1 MGMADVVA
9 GRRGTWAVW
18 LRAVRVFSFPASI
31 VPVVV
36 GAAMA
41 AHSDGPVAW
50 WLLPF
55 VAVASVLMHAGTNL
69 VNDFFDYLKGVDT
82 DYSYGGSRV
91 LVEGL
96 LSPRQA
102 FVGALA
108 MFAGSCVIGL
118 LFIAVRG
125 WPIFALGVVGL
136 LAGFFYTARPVG
148 YKYFA
153 LGDALVFIL
162 MGPLMVIGSHFV
174 LTGSYDHSVLIAS
187 LPVGCLVA
195 AILAANNMRD
205 IQHDRNARVRTV
217 ASLLGHDRAR
227 LEYYALVGGA
237 YVSVLG
243 MIAGGLVGAW
253 GLLVLVTVPLAVRN
267 VRRVAR
273 SQPLQPQTIATL
285 DVQTAQLHLAFGLLF
300 ALTILLGA
308 VL

>member
-1 MGMADVVA
+1 MAEVVA
-9 GRRGTWAVW
+9 GRAGTWAVW
-18 LRAVRVFSFPASI
+18 LRAVRAFSFPASI

-36 GAAMA
+36 GTAMA
-41 AHSDGPVAW
+41 ARFEGPVAW
-50 WLLPF
+50 WLVPF

-69 VNDFFDYLKGVDT
+69 INDFFDYLKGVDT

-91 LVEGL
+91 LVERL

-108 MFAGSCVIGL
+108 MFGASCGIGL

-148 YKYFA
+148 YKYVA

-162 MGPLMVIGSHFV
+162 MGPLMVIGSYFV
-174 LTGSYDHSVLIAS
+174 LTGSYDHAVLIAS

-205 IQHDRNARVRTV
+205 IQHDRNAQVRTV

-237 YVSVLG
+237 YAAVLG

-267 VRRVAR
+267 ARRVAR
-273 SQPLQPQTIATL
+273 SQAERPETIATL

-300 ALTILLGA
+300 ALSILLSA
-308 VL
+308 VFQ

>member
-1 MGMADVVA
+1 MVETVA
-9 GRRGTWAVW
+9 GCRGTWAVW
-18 LRAVRVFSFPASI
+18 LRAVRTFSFPASI

-36 GAAMA
+36 GGAMA
-41 AHSDGPVAW
+41 AHSDGPAAW

-69 VNDFFDYLKGVDT
+69 INDFFDYLKGVDT
-82 DYSYGGSRV
+82 DDSYGGSRV

-108 MFAGSCVIGL
+108 MFAASCAIGL

-125 WPIFALGVVGL
+125 WPILALGVVGL

-162 MGPLMVIGSHFV
+162 MGPLMVLGSYFV
-174 LTGSYDHSVLIAS
+174 LTGSYDHTVLIAS

-205 IQHDRNARVRTV
+205 IQHDRDAQVRTI

-227 LEYYALVGGA
+227 LEYYGLVGGA
-237 YVSVLG
+237 YVAVLG

-267 VRRVAR
+267 VRRLAR
-273 SQPLQPQTIATL
+273 SLPLQPQTIATL

-300 ALTILLGA
+300 ALSILLGA
-308 VL
+308 VFQ